1 MESENIVIKGTPKKN
16 KVALIVLLSGIAVA
30 IISFIVA
37 SYYFNNVDGYEYFG
51 FGHGGWYTYCVI
63 YDFNF
68 FDFYFSEFFGSCI
81 HGYMLIAGVIAI
93 IVGLIMKFNTE
104 KCEITVTNNR
114 IFGKLAHGKE
124 VNIPLNQV
132 TGLHSCSF
140 DGVSVASI
148 GNVSDFHCIA
158 NHEEVMK
165 AISYLLANPQGA
177 GASPVQVSNASTSS
191 SSNNEAE
198 QLKRFKDL
206 LDSGVIT
213 QEEFDAKK
221 KEILGL

>member
-1 MESENIVIKGTPKKN
+1 MENENIIIKGTPKKN
-16 KVALIVLLSGIAVA
+16 KIALIILLSGIAVA
-30 IISFIVA
+30 VISFIVA
-37 SYYFNNVDGYEYFG
+37 SNYFNFGYV
-51 FGHGGWYTYCVI
+51 GWYTY
-63 YDFNF
+63 DFDF

-93 IVGLIMKFNTE
+93 IVGLIIKFNTE
-104 KCEITVTNNR
+104 KCEIIVTNNR
-114 IFGKLAHGKE
+114 ILGKLSHGKE

-165 AISYLLANPQGA
+165 AISFILANPQGM
-177 GASPVQVSNASTSS
+177 GASTPQRSEASAVSS
-191 SSNNEAE
+191 STNEAE

-206 LDSGVIT
+206 LDSGIIT

>member
-1 MESENIVIKGTPKKN
+1 
-16 KVALIVLLSGIAVA
+16 
-30 IISFIVA
+30 
-37 SYYFNNVDGYEYFG
+37 
-51 FGHGGWYTYCVI
+51 
-63 YDFNF
+63 
-68 FDFYFSEFFGSCI
+68 
-81 HGYMLIAGVIAI
+81 MLAGVIAI
-93 IVGLIMKFNTE
+93 VAGIIIKFNTE

-165 AISYLLANPQGA
+165 AISFILANPQGM
-177 GASPVQVSNASTSS
+177 GASTPQRGEAPAVSS
-191 SSNNEAE
+191 STNEAE

-206 LDSGVIT
+206 LDSGIIT
-213 QEEFDAKK
+213 QEEFDAKRK
-221 KEILGL
+221 RNYGIIIYFSPHNSDMRRDFCEG

>member
-1 MESENIVIKGTPKKN
+1 MENENVIIKGTPKKN

-30 IISFIVA
+30 IISLIVA

-51 FGHGGWYTYCVI
+51 FGYGGWYTYCVI
-63 YDFNF
+63 YDFDF
-68 FDFYFSEFFGSCI
+68 FDFYFSEFFGLCI

-165 AISYLLANPQGA
+165 TISYLLANQRGT
-177 GASPVQVSNASTSS
+177 GTSPAQVSNASASS

>member
-1 MESENIVIKGTPKKN
+1 MENENVIVKGTPKKN

-30 IISFIVA
+30 IISAIAA
-37 SYYFNNVDGYEYFG
+37 SYYFNNVDGYVNF
-51 FGHGGWYTYCVI
+51 GGWHTYCVI
-63 YDFNF
+63 YDFDF

-114 IFGKLAHGKE
+114 IVGKLARGKE

-140 DGVSVASI
+140 DGVSVQSGSALGI
-148 GNVSDFHCIA
+148 GAYDGGGVRAQWGVS
-158 NHEEVMK
+158 E
-165 AISYLLANPQGA
+165 LL
-177 GASPVQVSNASTSS
+177 
-191 SSNNEAE
+191 
-198 QLKRFKDL
+198 
-206 LDSGVIT
+206 
-213 QEEFDAKK
+213 
-221 KEILGL
+221 

>member
-1 MESENIVIKGTPKKN
+1 MENENIIIKGTPKKN

-30 IISFIVA
+30 VISFIVA
-37 SYYFNNVDGYEYFG
+37 SYYFHNVERYCYGGY
-51 FGHGGWYTYCVI
+51 YTYDVI
-63 YDFNF
+63 YAALYDEGFSS
-68 FDFYFSEFFGSCI
+68 FYFDEFFGSCI

-93 IVGLIMKFNTE
+93 IVGLIIKFNTE

-114 IFGKLAHGKE
+114 ILGKLAHGKE
-124 VNIPLNQV
+124 VNIPLNQI

-165 AISYLLANPQGA
+165 AISFILANPQGM
-177 GASPVQVSNASTSS
+177 GASTPQRSEASAVSS
-191 SSNNEAE
+191 STNEAE

-206 LDSGVIT
+206 LDSGIIT

-221 KEILGL
+221 KEILRL

>member
-1 MESENIVIKGTPKKN
+1 MENENIIVKGTPKKN
-16 KVALIVLLSGIAVA
+16 KIALIILLSGIAVA
-30 IISFIVA
+30 VISFIVA
-37 SYYFNNVDGYEYFG
+37 SYYFNNVDGYESFG
-51 FGHGGWYTYCVI
+51 FGYGGWYTYCVI
-63 YDFNF
+63 YDFDF

-93 IVGLIMKFNTE
+93 VVGLIMKFNTE
-104 KCEITVTNNR
+104 KCEITVTNHR
-114 IFGKLAHGKE
+114 IFGKLARGEE

-132 TGLHSCSF
+132 TGVHSCSF

-158 NHEEVMK
+158 NHKEVIK
-165 AISYLLANPQGA
+165 AISYILANPQGM
-177 GASPVQVSNASTSS
+177 GVSSPQRGETSGVS
-191 SSNNEAE
+191 NEAE

-206 LDSGVIT
+206 LDSGIIT
-213 QEEFDAKK
+213 PEEFAAKK